1 MILDQDNLTE
11 TNVFTGALMWWGP
24 KFAFYGAK
32 AAAGNVPESKDINPA
47 NVAFKFGIVMT
58 LAGLIGVPL
67 GSYVAQTLR
76 HRIPNAD
83 PIVCGASLLM
93 AVPVLYFGFIAAR
106 YALSWC
112 YALTFLAGKI
122 LNSQAISTLPSGI
135 VLHIYTFYLQAYF
148 STATGQLSVTLPYT

>member
-1 MILDQDNLTE
+1 
-11 TNVFTGALMWWGP
+11 MWWGP